1 MQQAAR
7 STPLPRAVPLVP
19 PHCAPHRV
27 DEDVCGAVA
36 RRRLLRCPC
45 CCLAMSRVF
54 NNKLYK
60 PIRQKQAQHRVQ
72 AKEPGGGEGGGGG
85 RGQGEA
91 KRKRRQKN
99 TLITVNGA
107 FERAAVCLLCQCVC
121 MRVCVRCV
129 CVFVCVRVCV
139 YESRKIT

>member
-7 STPLPRAVPLVP
+7 STRLPCSAPLVP
-19 PHCAPHRV
+19 ALCAPHRV

-36 RRRLLRCPC
+36 RRRLLHCPC
-45 CCLAMSRVF
+45 CCLAMSWVF

-72 AKEPGGGEGGGGG
+72 AKEPGGGEGGGEG

-121 MRVCVRCV
+121 ECVFAVCACL
-129 CVFVCVRVCV
+129 CVFVCVCT
-139 YESRKIT
+139 KAAK